1 MNFVDGGNA
10 ITKQSRVDV
19 KIFLLSTFAFPRT
32 LFLVASCLYS
42 SLSSVAKRITVF
54 DLLGSLVQFHKH
66 YNLVVH
72 IVRVK

>member
-10 ITKQSRVDV
+10 TTKQSKVDV

-42 SLSSVAKRITVF
+42 SLTSVAKRITVF
-54 DLLGSLVQFHKH
+54 GLLGSLA
-66 YNLVVH
+66 
-72 IVRVK
+72 